1 MFLLLAIDVGN
12 TNTSIGIFHGDTLK
26 HNWSISTESYK
37 TTDEIGMLLLSMFQY
52 ANEEIKLVN
61 GVIICSVVP
70 PLMHTLTSAVK
81 KYIRKNPIV
90 VGPGVKTGINI
101 KYDNPREVGADKI
114 VNAVSAIK
122 LYGAPVIIVDFGTA
136 TTFCAVNSNK
146 DYLGGVICPG
156 IKISAEALFAKASK
170 LPRVEIIEPTGVI
183 GKNTVTSI
191 QSGLFFGFLGQVEY
205 IVEKIINEMKEDNIT
220 VVATGGFAGIMQP
233 YCRCVDEVNS
243 LLTLEGLKEIYYLN
257 KNIWNV

>member
-52 ANEEIKLVN
+52 ANEDIELVN

-156 IKISAEALFAKASK
+156 
-170 LPRVEIIEPTGVI
+170 
-183 GKNTVTSI
+183 
-191 QSGLFFGFLGQVEY
+191 
-205 IVEKIINEMKEDNIT
+205 
-220 VVATGGFAGIMQP
+220 
-233 YCRCVDEVNS
+233 
-243 LLTLEGLKEIYYLN
+243 
-257 KNIWNV
+257 